1 MQIVETRLRASVRFN
16 VRIAD
21 TGKEDEKEAFIRLD
35 EVNKLSLFL
44 SKCFAK
50 QFIVLEF
57 HRLVNPGYA
66 YSR

>member
-1 MQIVETRLRASVRFN
+1 MCFN

-21 TGKEDEKEAFIRLD
+21 TGKEDAKEAFIRLD

-44 SKCFAK
+44 SKRFAK
-50 QFIVLEF
+50 RFIVLEF

-66 YSR
+66 CSR